1 MCVQQRSVAKIDYD
15 TAKEL
20 GVDFKDNDGN
30 YIVGLQ
36 LAAELDIEDFEVIA
50 GNYTQSLYD
59 GILPLNPRKPIVR
72 PKPTV

>member
-1 MCVQQRSVAKIDYD
+1 MCVVQRSVAKINEDL
-15 TAKEL
+15 AKEL
-20 GVDFKDNDGN
+20 DVNFRDVNGN

-36 LAAELDIEDFEVIA
+36 LAAELEVNEFEVIS
-50 GNYTQSLYD
+50 GDYVQSDAD